1 MVHGLDSLLESWS
14 YYVRGDRAKMLKI
27 DPYTVETLQGLAPS
41 VSVKDA
47 KAVKGLVLSGEVFS
61 KFTSSERKAIWKR
74 LKRRKNI
81 IPSLHTFF
89 QDMWYLEACANC
101 MKRLV
106 NPCQRYP
113 SVKSAFLGVY
123 KMGPNDGDCLIQ
135 TSETDFRH
143 QRGSQSIRAELGYRQ
158 LWLYAMRHYPQIPR
172 EQGSDDLVAK
182 PGHEKADEMILHD
195 MAVLAQRLGFD
206 SPHTQ
211 NLIQRSPDRQM
222 ARDIL
227 LKARKP
233 DRYQYPED
241 IFESLVTRICEC
253 FTEAVPLDHPT
264 SLEPAMAREVKL
276 NERYG
281 LPHRNAQRQDSRL
294 LFLDELHA
302 DNVPLDRKVTTLF
315 VRRCFYF
322 AFFGQLPEALPLSPA
337 RTSSPSSDGSLPHSP
352 LFVPDDRLLVP
363 VSSVVSPIQRCRE
376 GRIDGQSR
384 REIARQDRRRRKQ
397 EAKERRRQERRRRRE
412 LRQPSPP
419 HDHSPTIQN
428 IEDHDMDE
436 VPGSPLVYPERPE
449 SMEGERTNME
459 VDSPAVPSNADQND
473 REEMEKSDG
482 CDSDSERASTATQV
496 QFGEES
502 EAASDRADRPLT
514 GIVERTSTEEALAQP
529 AADAPGDL
537 EMELQ
542 SEIDR
547 LQRDADERAKDAE
560 QENQGAES
568 PATERAISVRRSMT
582 NVEDALEE
590 GTVHSAIAR
599 SKDQAEARQDVLVE
613 RAEHQDVGSIASTD
627 RPATPP
633 QASNKKAMTN
643 RDKRQGGIAK
653 WAPYDATT
661 NENRRADRGQRVT
674 RVDFTEVEL
683 SSNPRSDSNA
693 PAIEVHTENE
703 PISPQDRLV
712 DFEDPDRSE
721 ISPTAPGSNTVP
733 DIVIHSIAE
742 QADIPAAPLE
752 PEVVESRQNSSDEG
766 RVAEPGD
773 LVMVEA
779 VSQPLKASSKK
790 PAQIK
795 VQGQRIDP
803 KWAPYDPTR
812 KENRKRV
819 ERHTPGREPQG
830 RQHTRPVTQI
840 TFSEIGLPPSQQP
853 LETEASTEHGL
864 LHPEAAIPGH
874 SHTANDLDVPAV
886 AQEQLAAGELQGQ
899 VAGTVDNP
907 ARRPLGVKTSNLSG
921 AKTAKETRSREQRR
935 KLSRPLGIKAAKR
948 HGKQVKGSVDRASPS
963 GEHRLNLSA
972 VTRPKLP
979 SSAEDAAQTPMANSI
994 PDQGSP
1000 EVHLTTRTDVQRT
1013 SDTWE
1018 KRQRRLSQPMGI
1030 KKTRDKVRAQD
1041 RQNRN
1046 RQGQQNR
1053 DPVTESSRAIPHQDG
1068 PKSRAEKVVTRIN
1081 FEDWAKTMV
1090 QEEHEASSRPAP
1102 EPPTTTEPRA
1112 KTASPGNQPTTVVA
1126 ESSQAATARS
1136 ARKLLKPR
1144 IVVRPAR
1151 EVRRVPSEP
1160 TPNSQAVTI
1169 IFRAQGDDGGWK
1181 TVHELQVNPSDP
1193 SEVERVARK
1202 DARNRNATFYDK
1214 NLRKLTPAQCFEAAI
1229 EDETNTIFM
1238 KFDGEL
1244 VMDEETMASIAR
1256 DIEL

>member
-1 MVHGLDSLLESWS
+1 
-14 YYVRGDRAKMLKI
+14 MLKI

-241 IFESLVTRICEC
+241 IFESLVTRVCEC

-1160 TPNSQAVTI
+1160 NPNSQAVTI

>member
-1 MVHGLDSLLESWS
+1 MDRSLLTDTELQLTRERNLKYKGTAKVYINQIVAHPSISRGLDPKNVERLCKVFSRDRCRRLDVRNHVTAVVSRQHLEMALASAGVSTVALMTNPPDQYPLLDFPVGQVQCLHGQHRLKAAEELLPPSDQWWTVDLYLDDISSDLQAALVDEYSNEKVPSDGEVYLKVRQYQYEGNARFEERWMARLTANKAKRFRQLTSRVDVRAAFDRLRIIPALLLQGMKFGSIPRAFATNCYEEMVHGLDSLLESWS

-241 IFESLVTRICEC
+241 IFESLVTRVCEC

-613 RAEHQDVGSIASTD
+613 RAEHQD
-627 RPATPP
+627 
-633 QASNKKAMTN
+633 
-643 RDKRQGGIAK
+643 
-653 WAPYDATT
+653 
-661 NENRRADRGQRVT
+661 
-674 RVDFTEVEL
+674 
-683 SSNPRSDSNA
+683 
-693 PAIEVHTENE
+693 
-703 PISPQDRLV
+703 
-712 DFEDPDRSE
+712 
-721 ISPTAPGSNTVP
+721 
-733 DIVIHSIAE
+733 
-742 QADIPAAPLE
+742 
-752 PEVVESRQNSSDEG
+752 
-766 RVAEPGD
+766 
-773 LVMVEA
+773 
-779 VSQPLKASSKK
+779 
-790 PAQIK
+790 
-795 VQGQRIDP
+795 
-803 KWAPYDPTR
+803 
-812 KENRKRV
+812 
-819 ERHTPGREPQG
+819 
-830 RQHTRPVTQI
+830 
-840 TFSEIGLPPSQQP
+840 
-853 LETEASTEHGL
+853 
-864 LHPEAAIPGH
+864 
-874 SHTANDLDVPAV
+874 
-886 AQEQLAAGELQGQ
+886 
-899 VAGTVDNP
+899 
-907 ARRPLGVKTSNLSG
+907 
-921 AKTAKETRSREQRR
+921 
-935 KLSRPLGIKAAKR
+935 
-948 HGKQVKGSVDRASPS
+948 
-963 GEHRLNLSA
+963 
-972 VTRPKLP
+972 
-979 SSAEDAAQTPMANSI
+979 
-994 PDQGSP
+994 
-1000 EVHLTTRTDVQRT
+1000 
-1013 SDTWE
+1013 
-1018 KRQRRLSQPMGI
+1018 
-1030 KKTRDKVRAQD
+1030 
-1041 RQNRN
+1041 
-1046 RQGQQNR
+1046 
-1053 DPVTESSRAIPHQDG
+1053 
-1068 PKSRAEKVVTRIN
+1068 
-1081 FEDWAKTMV
+1081 
-1090 QEEHEASSRPAP
+1090 
-1102 EPPTTTEPRA
+1102 
-1112 KTASPGNQPTTVVA
+1112 
-1126 ESSQAATARS
+1126 
-1136 ARKLLKPR
+1136 
-1144 IVVRPAR
+1144 
-1151 EVRRVPSEP
+1151 
-1160 TPNSQAVTI
+1160 
-1169 IFRAQGDDGGWK
+1169 
-1181 TVHELQVNPSDP
+1181 
-1193 SEVERVARK
+1193 
-1202 DARNRNATFYDK
+1202 
-1214 NLRKLTPAQCFEAAI
+1214 
-1229 EDETNTIFM
+1229 
-1238 KFDGEL
+1238 
-1244 VMDEETMASIAR
+1244 
-1256 DIEL
+1256 

>member
-1 MVHGLDSLLESWS
+1 MDRSLLTDTELQLTRERNLKYKGTAKVYINQIVAHPSISRGLDPKNVERLCKVFSRDRCRRLDVRNHVTAVVSRQHLEMALASAGVSTVALMTNPPDQYPLLDFPVGQVQCLHGQHRLKAAEELLPPSDQWWTVDLYLDDISSDLQAALVDEYSNEKVPSDGEVYLKVRQYQYEGNARFEERWMARLTANKAKRFRQLTSRVDVRAAFDRLRIIPALLLQGMKFGSIPRAFATNCYEEMVHGLDSLLESWS

-613 RAEHQDVGSIASTD
+613 RAEHQD
-627 RPATPP
+627 
-633 QASNKKAMTN
+633 
-643 RDKRQGGIAK
+643 
-653 WAPYDATT
+653 
-661 NENRRADRGQRVT
+661 
-674 RVDFTEVEL
+674 
-683 SSNPRSDSNA
+683 
-693 PAIEVHTENE
+693 
-703 PISPQDRLV
+703 
-712 DFEDPDRSE
+712 
-721 ISPTAPGSNTVP
+721 
-733 DIVIHSIAE
+733 
-742 QADIPAAPLE
+742 
-752 PEVVESRQNSSDEG
+752 
-766 RVAEPGD
+766 
-773 LVMVEA
+773 
-779 VSQPLKASSKK
+779 
-790 PAQIK
+790 
-795 VQGQRIDP
+795 
-803 KWAPYDPTR
+803 
-812 KENRKRV
+812 
-819 ERHTPGREPQG
+819 
-830 RQHTRPVTQI
+830 
-840 TFSEIGLPPSQQP
+840 
-853 LETEASTEHGL
+853 
-864 LHPEAAIPGH
+864 
-874 SHTANDLDVPAV
+874 
-886 AQEQLAAGELQGQ
+886 
-899 VAGTVDNP
+899 
-907 ARRPLGVKTSNLSG
+907 
-921 AKTAKETRSREQRR
+921 
-935 KLSRPLGIKAAKR
+935 
-948 HGKQVKGSVDRASPS
+948 
-963 GEHRLNLSA
+963 
-972 VTRPKLP
+972 
-979 SSAEDAAQTPMANSI
+979 
-994 PDQGSP
+994 
-1000 EVHLTTRTDVQRT
+1000 
-1013 SDTWE
+1013 
-1018 KRQRRLSQPMGI
+1018 
-1030 KKTRDKVRAQD
+1030 
-1041 RQNRN
+1041 
-1046 RQGQQNR
+1046 
-1053 DPVTESSRAIPHQDG
+1053 
-1068 PKSRAEKVVTRIN
+1068 
-1081 FEDWAKTMV
+1081 
-1090 QEEHEASSRPAP
+1090 
-1102 EPPTTTEPRA
+1102 
-1112 KTASPGNQPTTVVA
+1112 
-1126 ESSQAATARS
+1126 
-1136 ARKLLKPR
+1136 
-1144 IVVRPAR
+1144 
-1151 EVRRVPSEP
+1151 
-1160 TPNSQAVTI
+1160 
-1169 IFRAQGDDGGWK
+1169 
-1181 TVHELQVNPSDP
+1181 
-1193 SEVERVARK
+1193 
-1202 DARNRNATFYDK
+1202 
-1214 NLRKLTPAQCFEAAI
+1214 
-1229 EDETNTIFM
+1229 
-1238 KFDGEL
+1238 
-1244 VMDEETMASIAR
+1244 
-1256 DIEL
+1256 